1 MDPSM
6 VNEAPARSGEHWL
19 QTPLGA
25 YLLDRLGSHLDRV
38 VADLFGYHA
47 VQVGLPQ
54 ADLLRASRMTLR
66 ARVAPEAPA
75 DLRAQPEALPIASQ
89 VVDLVVLPHVL
100 EFSAR
105 PHAIL
110 REVERVL
117 IPEGR
122 LLVAGINPWSLWG
135 VRRGVAADDAPLPW
149 RGEFISLPRLKD
161 WLTLLGFEVAGGRM
175 ACYAPPFSQSRWLD
189 RFGFMEAAGDR
200 WWPFAGGLYVLE
212 AVKRVQGMR
221 IIQPRWSERGAP
233 RRALAAVPRRVS
245 EPQAARARLPR
256 ASLRLVRG
264 PAVPAAREGR

>member
-1 MDPSM
+1 M
-6 VNEAPARSGEHWL
+6 VNDAQRPPGEDWL
-19 QTPLGA
+19 QTPLGG
-25 YLLDRLGSHLDRV
+25 YLLERLGRHFDGV

-47 VQVGLPQ
+47 VQIGLPGV
-54 ADLLRASRMTLR
+54 DLLRASRMTLR
-66 ARVAPEAPA
+66 ARVSTEAPA
-75 DLRAQPEALPIASQ
+75 EVRAEPDALPLASQ

-135 VRRGVAADDAPLPW
+135 VRRGMAAPDAPLPW

-161 WLTLLGFEVAGGRM
+161 WLSLLGFEVSGGRM
-175 ACYAPPFSQSRWLD
+175 ACYAPPFAQARWLE

-221 IIQPRWSERGAP
+221 VIQPRWSERAAP

-245 EPQAARARLPR
+245 EPQAARHGLPR
-256 ASLRLVRG
+256 TALRVVRG
-264 PAVPAAREGR
+264 DGAPASGEGR